1 MVRGIRRAGAG
12 SRPCAVLNECEK
24 LTEPV
29 RADAGKLPASIEILP
44 KQIPTV
50 GELGALLPRGTRVYL
65 TDIGSVETDGD
76 MLMAARRLRDVGCAP
91 VPHLAARRIS
101 SKGALEARVG
111 RLAEG
116 AGVTDVLVIGGG
128 VNSPAGPFT
137 SSMDLL
143 ETAVLDRYGITD
155 LAIAGHPEG
164 SPDFSEATAL
174 AALLSKKA
182 LAERTGARLRI
193 VTQFGFDAQKALA
206 WAESLFRVGLDM
218 PIHMGVAGPA
228 KITTLIKYGTLCGV
242 GNSLSMLTRHGGSL
256 LSLAT
261 GYAPDTFVAPLE
273 EHRKNVDSAAI
284 AQIHVFPFGGL
295 DKAAAWLR
303 KRGSW

>member
-1 MVRGIRRAGAG
+1 MTAHV
-12 SRPCAVLNECEK
+12 PTD
-24 LTEPV
+24 TE
-29 RADAGKLPASIEILP
+29 KLPASIEILP
-44 KQIPTV
+44 KQIPAT
-50 GELGALLPRGTRVYL
+50 GELVALLPRGTRVYL
-65 TDIGSVETDGD
+65 TDIGSAETDAD
-76 MLMAARRLRDVGCAP
+76 MLAATRRLREAGCVP
-91 VPHLAARRIS
+91 VPHLASRRIS
-101 SKGALEARVG
+101 SHAALENRIG
-111 RLAEG
+111 RLAEE

-128 VNSPAGPFT
+128 VSPPAGPFT

-143 ETAVLDRYGITD
+143 ETGLLDRYGITD
-155 LAIAGHPEG
+155 LAVAGHPEG

-174 AALLSKKA
+174 EALRSKQA
-182 LAERTGARLRI
+182 FAERTGARLRI

-206 WAESLFRVGLDM
+206 WADNLSRIGFDI

-261 GYAPDTFVAPLE
+261 GYAPDTFVVPLE
-273 EHRKNVDSAAI
+273 QHRKSAAPGAV